1 MPLLAIFQLGFQ
13 MMLWTHSLI
22 GRAVYRISI
31 ILKTLLAIF
40 HRRCLHIHFMNSAAI
55 RELKLND
62 KSVEFP
68 DNMKVVRRPDG
79 SGKFEKNDTRFF
91 ADPVSLKSQG
101 RNH

>member
-1 MPLLAIFQLGFQ
+1 
-13 MMLWTHSLI
+13 
-22 GRAVYRISI
+22 
-31 ILKTLLAIF
+31 
-40 HRRCLHIHFMNSAAI
+40 MNSAAI

-91 ADPVSLKSQG
+91 ADPISLKSQG
-101 RNH
+101 RNR